1 LSFRVTR
8 RDDTRTVGYHG
19 DFSSNVPLRKQIGF
33 TLRREC
39 IHPDVRRTRSTAR
52 RIGWMQAFHARTPS
66 PAPYARLTRVTL
78 RRGLSDPVRARLCAP
93 GRRLGYFLRN
103 REAPEVPSLL
113 LGRGGLV

>member
-1 LSFRVTR
+1 MPPLARRLTREIQIQGRVWRPPRRRSCVLSDLTSFVTSEVCSKAEPDVSVSLSFRVTR

-52 RIGWMQAFHARTPS
+52 RIGWMQAFHART
-66 PAPYARLTRVTL
+66 
-78 RRGLSDPVRARLCAP
+78 
-93 GRRLGYFLRN
+93 
-103 REAPEVPSLL
+103 
-113 LGRGGLV
+113 